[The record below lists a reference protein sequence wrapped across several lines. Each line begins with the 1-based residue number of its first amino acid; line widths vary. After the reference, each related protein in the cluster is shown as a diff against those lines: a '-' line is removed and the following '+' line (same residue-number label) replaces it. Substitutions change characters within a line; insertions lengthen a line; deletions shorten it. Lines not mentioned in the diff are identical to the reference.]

1 MVHYKLTYF
10 DIRGAGE
17 CARQILALGGQE
29 FEDNRLAKEDF
40 AALKPNLAGK
50 TPFDEAL
57 VDSLADQHADFRV
70 EIKPYFYTAIGMR
83 EGDLEQLKKDVL
95 LPARDKFF
103 GFLNKFLKQNSCG
116 FLVGDSVTWVDVIV
130 SESIFTLLSFVP
142 ELLDGYPEVKA
153 HMEKRYCMSLMLG
166 KLCILMGQAV
176 FVSKEIMVHY
186 KLTYFDLRGSGECA
200 RQEQLK
206 EEVFLPA
213 RDKFYGSLTKFLKG
227 NPSDK
232 QLWHIL
238 GQRLKGIDLSI
249 TCLKVKAHMEK
260 VRAIPNLK
268 KWIENSPVRPF

>member
-40 AALKPNLAGK
+40 AALKPKMPFGQVPVLEVDGKQLAQSMAICRYLARQLNLAGK

-153 HMEKRYCMSLMLG
+153 HMEK
-166 KLCILMGQAV
+166 
-176 FVSKEIMVHY
+176 
-186 KLTYFDLRGSGECA
+186 
-200 RQEQLK
+200 
-206 EEVFLPA
+206 
-213 RDKFYGSLTKFLKG
+213 
-227 NPSDK
+227 
-232 QLWHIL
+232 
-238 GQRLKGIDLSI
+238 
-249 TCLKVKAHMEK
+249 

-268 KWIENSPVRPF
+268 KWIENSPARPF